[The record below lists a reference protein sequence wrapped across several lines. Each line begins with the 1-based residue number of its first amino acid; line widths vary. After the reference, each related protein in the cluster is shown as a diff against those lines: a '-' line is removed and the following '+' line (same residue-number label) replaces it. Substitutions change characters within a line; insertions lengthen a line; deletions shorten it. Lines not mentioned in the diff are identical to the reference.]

1 VRSRVVIIGA
11 GISGLSTAWYLAKEG
26 IRATLIEREDRLGGL
41 IRTDHVDGCVAE
53 AGPDSFLS
61 AKPEARELAA
71 ELGLSDLLI
80 GSNDHKRVTWI
91 WRGGRLRRMPEGMT
105 MMVPGKLGP
114 MIGTSVL
121 SWPGKLRAGL
131 DLFRR
136 PTGKQQD
143 RSVSEFV
150 KDHYGQEVLDYI
162 AEPMLAGV
170 YGGDPAEMSVGAVMP
185 KFLDWEARYGS
196 LTRAARAEL
205 KPREESLFTTLKP
218 GLQALTDTLIG
229 RLRPEVIHGAVER
242 IEKGW
247 RVRVNGDWIEAD
259 QVIVACRAANVLP
272 DFFPPIRYNSA
283 CVAAIGYRRSDIA
296 RDFEGF
302 GFLVPKI
309 ERRSVSAGTWVNN
322 KFDFR
327 APDDKVVIRLFTS
340 GAKADWLAEAKEKF
354 GIIAEP
360 LFLKESVWPQSMP
373 QYNVGHGELVRMI
386 DEMLRDFPGLHVAG
400 NAYQGIGIPDCIR
413 MAKQVSDKVARLV
426 AA

>member
-1 VRSRVVIIGA
+1 M
-11 GISGLSTAWYLAKEG
+11 
-26 IRATLIEREDRLGGL
+26 
-41 IRTDHVDGCVAE
+41 AE

-185 KFLDWEARYGS
+185 KFLDVGS
-196 LTRAARAEL
+196 
-205 KPREESLFTTLKP
+205 P
-218 GLQALTDTLIG
+218 
-229 RLRPEVIHGAVER
+229 
-242 IEKGW
+242 
-247 RVRVNGDWIEAD
+247 VRK
-259 QVIVACRAANVLP
+259 
-272 DFFPPIRYNSA
+272 SH
-283 CVAAIGYRRSDIA
+283 
-296 RDFEGF
+296 
-302 GFLVPKI
+302 
-309 ERRSVSAGTWVNN
+309 
-322 KFDFR
+322 
-327 APDDKVVIRLFTS
+327 
-340 GAKADWLAEAKEKF
+340 
-354 GIIAEP
+354 AEP
-360 LFLKESVWPQSMP
+360 
-373 QYNVGHGELVRMI
+373 H
-386 DEMLRDFPGLHVAG
+386 
-400 NAYQGIGIPDCIR
+400 
-413 MAKQVSDKVARLV
+413 ARNSNCARNRCSLL
-426 AA
+426 